1 MAGEL
6 PEIFARVAGLLLTE
20 PVVDRAVANLAQ
32 AAHESLPGSVG
43 AGGTLID
50 AQGRPTST
58 ASTNSLVKQ
67 ADRKSVV

>member
-43 AGGTLID
+43 AG
-50 AQGRPTST
+50 AHSSMPKAGRRARPPQTTS
-58 ASTNSLVKQ
+58 
-67 ADRKSVV
+67 